1 MQKLER
7 MSKAKVAEYT
17 QEAGLTSLQAKILQ
31 LRYNDHR
38 ELLVVRICDLLK
50 ISKSMYD
57 RQHRELVRLC
67 AAYDAEKAQN

>member
-1 MQKLER
+1 M
-7 MSKAKVAEYT
+7 
-17 QEAGLTSLQAKILQ
+17 TSLQAKILQ
-31 LRYNDHR
+31 LRYNDPR

-67 AAYDAEKAQN
+67 AAYDAEKTQN

>member
-1 MQKLER
+1 MQ
-7 MSKAKVAEYT
+7 A
-17 QEAGLTSLQAKILQ
+17 QILR
-31 LRYNDHR
+31 LRYNDPR

-67 AAYDAEKAQN
+67 AAYDAEKAQNWRKNRIKSRKRRGVCPAFSPS

>member
-1 MQKLER
+1 M
-7 MSKAKVAEYT
+7 
-17 QEAGLTSLQAKILQ
+17 TSLQAKILQ

-57 RQHRELVRLC
+57 RQHLELVRMC